1 MKPSELKSFIKEAV
15 REAIQEELKDILLEA
30 VRAPKLPIQE
40 TYQGTPIGVG
50 GTGVTNT
57 TLSSNGTTS
66 LTSQKSATEKRAM
79 MESIMG
85 DMRRGQDTLSF
96 NSADAR
102 GIGVTANTLQVAPG
116 MNTSGEG
123 SSLPAG
129 NVGLDMIMGLMKGGK

>member
-40 TYQGTPIGVG
+40 TYQMNNLLQPVTVD
-50 GTGVTNT
+50 TTTQVTN
-57 TLSSNGTTS
+57 SPP
-66 LTSQKSATEKRAM
+66 QKSTSEKKAM

-85 DMRRGQDTLSF
+85 DMKRGQDTLNF
-96 NSADAR
+96 TTQNIA
-102 GIGVTANTLQVAPG
+102 ANTLQVAPG

-123 SSLPAG
+123 SSLPSG
-129 NVGLDMIMGLMKGGK
+129 NVGLDMIMGLMNKK

>member
-40 TYQGTPIGVG
+40 TYQMSPVSTD
-50 GTGVTNT
+50 TSTQVTN
-57 TLSSNGTTS
+57 SPP
-66 LTSQKSATEKRAM
+66 QKSATEKRAM

-96 NSADAR
+96 NSMDAR
-102 GIGVTANTLQVAPG
+102 GMG
-116 MNTSGEG
+116 MNQTTMQVPSGAMPG
-123 SSLPAG
+123 GDLPAG

>member
-40 TYQGTPIGVG
+40 IYQMSPVTSNTDTTQTPLKP
-50 GTGVTNT
+50 TAER
-57 TLSSNGTTS
+57 
-66 LTSQKSATEKRAM
+66 KAM

-102 GIGVTANTLQVAPG
+102 GAGINQTTLQIAPG

>member
-30 VRAPKLPIQE
+30 VRAPKAPIIE
-40 TYQGTPIGVG
+40 TSVRGGEYNISNTAVTP
-50 GTGVTNT
+50 
-57 TLSSNGTTS
+57 
-66 LTSQKSATEKRAM
+66 QKSATEKRAM

-102 GIGVTANTLQVAPG
+102 GMGVTANTLQVAPG

-123 SSLPAG
+123 SSLPSG
-129 NVGLDMIMGLMKGGK
+129 NVGLDMIMGLMGKK

>member
-30 VRAPKLPIQE
+30 VRAPK
-40 TYQGTPIGVG
+40 TPIIETPVGVG
-50 GTGVTNT
+50 GHGTVTT
-57 TLSSNGTTS
+57 TQVP
-66 LTSQKSATEKRAM
+66 QKSSAEKRAM

-96 NSADAR
+96 NSTDAR
-102 GIGVTANTLQVAPG
+102 GMGVAANTLQITPG
-116 MNTSGEG
+116 MNTTGDG
-123 SSLPAG
+123 SKLPEG

>member
-40 TYQGTPIGVG
+40 TYQMSPVA
-50 GTGVTNT
+50 VDT
-57 TLSSNGTTS
+57 TAPQLP
-66 LTSQKSATEKRAM
+66 QKSSTEKRAM

-85 DMRRGQDTLSF
+85 DMRRGQDTLNF
-96 NSADAR
+96 TTQNIA
-102 GIGVTANTLQVAPG
+102 ANTLQVAPG

-129 NVGLDMIMGLMKGGK
+129 NVGLDMIMGLMKRGK

>member
-40 TYQGTPIGVG
+40 IYQISPVTSNTDTTQTPLKP
-50 GTGVTNT
+50 TAER
-57 TLSSNGTTS
+57 
-66 LTSQKSATEKRAM
+66 KAM

-102 GIGVTANTLQVAPG
+102 GAGINQTTLQVAPG

-129 NVGLDMIMGLMKGGK
+129 NVGLDMIMGLMKRGK

>member
-30 VRAPKLPIQE
+30 VRAPKAPIQE
-40 TYQGTPIGVG
+40 TYKMHP
-50 GTGVTNT
+50 VTVDAPT
-57 TLSSNGTTS
+57 TQIP
-66 LTSQKSATEKRAM
+66 QKSATEKRAM

-96 NSADAR
+96 NSANA
-102 GIGVTANTLQVAPG
+102 VTANTLQVAPG
-116 MNTSGEG
+116 MNTTGDG
-123 SSLPAG
+123 TKLPEG

>member
-40 TYQGTPIGVG
+40 TYQMSPVAVDKTAPQ
-50 GTGVTNT
+50 
-57 TLSSNGTTS
+57 LP
-66 LTSQKSATEKRAM
+66 QKSATEKRAM

-85 DMRRGQDTLSF
+85 DMRRGQDTLNF
-96 NSADAR
+96 TTQNIA
-102 GIGVTANTLQVAPG
+102 ANTLQVAPG

-123 SSLPAG
+123 SSLPSG
-129 NVGLDMIMGLMKGGK
+129 NVGLDMIMNLMKGGK

>member
-30 VRAPKLPIQE
+30 VRAPKAPIQE
-40 TYQGTPIGVG
+40 AYKMHP
-50 GTGVTNT
+50 VTVDVT
-57 TLSSNGTTS
+57 ATQAP
-66 LTSQKSATEKRAM
+66 QKSATEKRAM

-96 NSADAR
+96 TSAN
-102 GIGVTANTLQVAPG
+102 ANTIQVAPG

-123 SSLPAG
+123 SKLPEG

>member
-40 TYQGTPIGVG
+40 TYQISPVAID
-50 GTGVTNT
+50 
-57 TLSSNGTTS
+57 TTS
-66 LTSQKSATEKRAM
+66 PQLPQKSPTEKRAM

-85 DMRRGQDTLSF
+85 DMRRGQDTLNF
-96 NSADAR
+96 TTQNIA
-102 GIGVTANTLQVAPG
+102 ANTLQVAPG